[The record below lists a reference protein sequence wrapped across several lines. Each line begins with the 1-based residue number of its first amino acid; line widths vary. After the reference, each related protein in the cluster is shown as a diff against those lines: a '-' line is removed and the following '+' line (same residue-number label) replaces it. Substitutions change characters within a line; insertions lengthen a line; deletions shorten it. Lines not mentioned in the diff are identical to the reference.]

1 MLIPLGTDRPL
12 HRPTVVTIALVAANL
27 LVFGVQEYLRIS
39 DPDRYKEFVGW
50 AWVWGREF
58 HWYALITSAFLHGGF
73 LHLAGNMVV
82 LWVFG
87 PNIEDRLG
95 RLWFLL
101 FYLLGAA
108 ASGGLH
114 AALSPNPAIG
124 ASGAIA
130 AVTGAYLVM
139 FPRTIVRCF
148 WLLGLVPT
156 NVPAWW
162 FIGFA
167 VVWDFLMQGAGSMGM
182 RADRIAH
189 LAHIG
194 GYLYGAGVAF
204 ALLWLHIIPR
214 EPWDLFTQG
223 KQALRRRQI
232 RAAARESDR
241 AVAEH
246 WKRAKGEQPG
256 SGGGAGGAGG
266 GGGGGGVENGGGQR
280 FADIARESDTLA
292 ADRAAITKLITAHD
306 FPAAGAAYKKLAD
319 TFAHLPNATLLS
331 RTNQLD
337 LANWYYKNQDSEAAA
352 YAYARFLE
360 GYPKDSES
368 GQVRLLLGLIHARA
382 LNDPIQAKALITQ
395 AIEELRDDSA
405 IEIAKRELAALG

>member
-27 LVFGVQEYLRIS
+27 LVFGVQEYLRLT
-39 DPDRYKEFVGW
+39 DPDRLNQFVSW
-50 AWVWGREF
+50 AWVWGRDF
-58 HWYALITSAFLHGGF
+58 HWYALFTSAFLHGGF

-167 VVWDFLMQGAGSMGM
+167 VVWDFLMQGAGSMGLK
-182 RADRIAH
+182 ADRIAH

-194 GYLYGAGVAF
+194 GYLYGGGVAF
-204 ALLWLHIIPR
+204 TLLWLHIIPR

-232 RAAARESDR
+232 KAAARESDR
-241 AVAEH
+241 TVSEH
-246 WKRAKGEQPG
+246 WKRAKENTT
-256 SGGGAGGAGG
+256 GG
-266 GGGGGGVENGGGQR
+266 R
-280 FADIARESDTLA
+280 FAAIAGETEALA
-292 ADRAAITKLITAHD
+292 TDRAAITRLISSHD
-306 FPAAGAAYKKLAD
+306 FHAAALAYKKLAD
-319 TFAHLPNATLLS
+319 TYAHIPNATLLS
-331 RTNQLD
+331 RTNHLD
-337 LANWYYKNQDSEAAA
+337 LANWFYRNQDSEAAA

-360 GYPKDSES
+360 GYPKDPEC
-368 GQVRLLLGLIHARA
+368 GQVRLLLGLIHART
-382 LNDPIQAKALITQ
+382 LNDPVQAKALITR

-405 IEIAKRELAALG
+405 IELAKRELAALG